1 MAAVNDRGSL
11 YCWGNNLMG
20 QLGIGRRRLHLTA
33 AESPT
38 LVPFHIQVSLVSA
51 GKHHTAA
58 ILDDGSL
65 HSWGCNTHGQ
75 LGIGT
80 DKTKRRAPCEVDS
93 MYHRGILSLSVQVSL
108 SGGVALQVVA
118 ARCCQRLLL

>member
-1 MAAVNDRGSL
+1 MAALSDRGSL

-20 QLGIGRRRLHLTA
+20 QLGIAQRRLHLTA

-38 LVPFHIQVSLVSA
+38 LVPFHMQVISVSA

-58 ILDDGSL
+58 ILLDGTL
-65 HSWGCNTHGQ
+65 HSWGCTTHVQ

-80 DKTKRRAPCEVDS
+80 DKTKRPAPCEVDS
-93 MYHRGILSLSVQVSL
+93 MYHRGIRHLSVQVL
-108 SGGVALQVVA
+108 LRGRVALQVVA